1 MVKKNLILGDL
12 KKDLIKR
19 SLGKTPPT
27 VKYTLL
33 KPGYT
38 LLNQEGKTV
47 GIIPTKKLADEW
59 NIMIREAN

>member
-33 KPGYT
+33 EPT
-38 LLNQEGKTV
+38 LQRTSKSKVLNLTQ
-47 GIIPTKKLADEW
+47 L
-59 NIMIREAN
+59 